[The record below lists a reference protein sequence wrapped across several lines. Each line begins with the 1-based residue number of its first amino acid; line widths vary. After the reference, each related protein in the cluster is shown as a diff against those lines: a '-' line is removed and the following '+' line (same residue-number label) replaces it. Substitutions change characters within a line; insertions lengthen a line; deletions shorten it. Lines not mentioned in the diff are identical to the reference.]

1 MSDKTLTDASFA
13 DDTKVGFA
21 LIDFWASWCG
31 PCKTMAPII
40 DEIAGEYANLAVFK
54 ADIEAAPR
62 TARLVNVR
70 SVPTFA
76 ILRDGK
82 VIATRTGQAPKAVLK
97 AWIDQAVDAS
107 QSSQAAAQAA

>member
-1 MSDKTLTDASFA
+1 MSAKTLTDATFA
-13 DDTKVGFA
+13 EATKAGFV
-21 LIDFWASWCG
+21 LIDFWASWCA
-31 PCKTMAPII
+31 PCKVMAPIV
-40 DEIAGEYANLAVFK
+40 DEIAAEYANLAVFK

-76 ILRDGK
+76 ILQDGK

-107 QSSQAAAQAA
+107 QVQTAA